1 MHLTRTQPRP
11 ALLSL
16 IGGVSLLWS
25 SLGLIRAVAG
35 GVFSF
40 VLGAS
45 SWLGGPYPGIAG
57 SVVTLLAFAWMI
69 ASSVFTIL
77 LFQAGLK
84 TLRDDPAGV
93 RLHRIWAWISLALA
107 LLDVVA
113 SGRSSY
119 SWGTLLYAV
128 GVLYVTGLPEV
139 RALAGEFGHE
149 KPIKAGKP
157 SPWDDDLA

>member
-16 IGGVSLLWS
+16 IGGVSLVWS
-25 SLGLIRAVAG
+25 SLSLIRVVAG
-35 GVFSF
+35 GVLSF
-40 VLGAS
+40 VLGVA
-45 SWLGGPYPGIAG
+45 SWLGGPHVGAVG
-57 SVVTLLAFAWMI
+57 SVVALIAFAWMI
-69 ASSVFTIL
+69 VSSILSIL

-93 RLHRIWAWISLALA
+93 SLHRVWAWVSLALA
-107 LLDVVA
+107 LLGVLA

-119 SWGTLLYAV
+119 SWATLLYAV

-139 RALAGEFGHE
+139 RAFAGEFE
-149 KPIKAGKP
+149 PGKP
-157 SPWDDDLA
+157 VKTGKLDHWDDELA